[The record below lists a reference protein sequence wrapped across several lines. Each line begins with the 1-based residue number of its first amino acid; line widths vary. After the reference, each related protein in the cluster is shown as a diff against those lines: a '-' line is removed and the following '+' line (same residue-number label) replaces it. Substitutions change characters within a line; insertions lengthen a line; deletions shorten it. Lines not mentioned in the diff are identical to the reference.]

1 MAVIKFRNPYGI
13 FSPDDDYDEDE
24 FEEED
29 AGQSFIDEE
38 LEDSENTWK
47 RRREILRLLL
57 HAAGIAAAFGA
68 MAALILFLASQR
80 VYSGSSTSVVKEMAV
95 QDGTS
100 FATLGSNIVYYTRD
114 GASCLSPKGKLIWS
128 ISYEMQRP
136 LVSQAGDVL
145 AIGDY
150 NGSVIYLQNAAG
162 TLGSVNTNMPIQALA
177 VSESG
182 EVAAVLADTDVVWV
196 YLFDSTGNTIAYFKT
211 TMSQSGYPISVAVSP
226 SGELVCVSHLLAAG
240 DGLSSS
246 VAFYNFG
253 DVGQNVAENNVSG
266 FNYDNEVFPVTTFLS
281 DSVCAAV
288 SDSRIAFFNGRQ
300 IPQSGNNA
308 MLSQELKGTYVGD
321 NYIGLLFASDG
332 TENQS
337 LLQIYDASGAVTGSI
352 TLSADYTDIQIAGKA
367 VYVSSD
373 SSLAIYSVEG
383 KERYEGDFDQKVWT
397 VIPRRDTI
405 RKLYLATE
413 NGIEQMTLR

>member
-1 MAVIKFRNPYGI
+1 MAVIKFRNPYGL
-13 FSPDDDYDEDE
+13 FSPDDEYDEDE
-24 FEEED
+24 FDEED

-38 LEDSENTWK
+38 LEDSENVWK

-57 HAAGIAAAFGA
+57 HAAGITAALGA
-68 MAALILFLASQR
+68 MMALVLFLASQR
-80 VYSGSSTSVVKEMAV
+80 VYSGASTSVVKEMSV
-95 QDGTS
+95 QEDTS
-100 FATLGSNIVYYTRD
+100 YATLGSNIVYYTRD

-128 ISYEMQRP
+128 ISYEMQEP

-182 EVAAVLADTDVVWV
+182 EVAAVLSDTDVVWV
-196 YLFDSTGNTIAYFKT
+196 YLFDSSGNTIAYFKT
-211 TMSQSGYPISVAVSP
+211 TMSQSGYPVSVAVSP
-226 SGELVCVSHLLAAG
+226 SGELVCVSHLLATEN
-240 DGLSSS
+240 GLSSS
-246 VAFYNFG
+246 IAFYNFG

-266 FNYDNEVFPVTTFLS
+266 FNYDNEIFPITMFLS

-308 MLSQELKGTYVGD
+308 MLTQELRGVYTGD
-321 NYIGLLFASDG
+321 DYIGLLFMNEGVDV
-332 TENQS
+332 QS
-337 LLQIYDASGAVTGSI
+337 TLQIYDASGTAVGSV
-352 TLSADYTDIQIAGKA
+352 TLPEDYTNIQIAGKA
-367 VYVSSD
+367 VYASND

-383 KERYEGDFDQKVWT
+383 KKRYEGDFDQKVWS

-405 RKLYLATE
+405 SKLYLAGE
-413 NGIEQMTLR
+413 NGIEQMILR

>member
-1 MAVIKFRNPYGI
+1 MAVIKFRNPYGL
-13 FSPDDDYDEDE
+13 FSPDDEYDEDE
-24 FEEED
+24 FDEED

-38 LEDSENTWK
+38 LEDSENVWK

-57 HAAGIAAAFGA
+57 HAAGITAALGA
-68 MAALILFLASQR
+68 MMALVLFLASQR
-80 VYSGSSTSVVKEMAV
+80 VYSGASTSVVKEMSV
-95 QDGTS
+95 QEDTS
-100 FATLGSNIVYYTRD
+100 YATLGSNIVYYTRD

-128 ISYEMQRP
+128 ISYEMQEP

-182 EVAAVLADTDVVWV
+182 EVAAVLSDTDVVWV
-196 YLFDSTGNTIAYFKT
+196 YLFDSSGNTIAYFKT
-211 TMSQSGYPISVAVSP
+211 TMSQSGYPVSVAVSP
-226 SGELVCVSHLLAAG
+226 SGELVCVSHLLTTEN
-240 DGLSSS
+240 GLSSS
-246 VAFYNFG
+246 IAFYNFG

-266 FNYDNEVFPVTTFLS
+266 FNYDNEIFPITMFLS

-308 MLSQELKGTYVGD
+308 MLTQELRGVYTGD
-321 NYIGLLFASDG
+321 DYIGLLFMNEGVDV
-332 TENQS
+332 QS
-337 LLQIYDASGAVTGSI
+337 TLQIYDASGTAVGSV
-352 TLSADYTDIQIAGKA
+352 TLPEDYTDIQIAGKA
-367 VYVSSD
+367 VYASND

-383 KERYEGDFDQKVWT
+383 KKRYEGDFDQKVWS

-405 RKLYLATE
+405 SKLYLAGE
-413 NGIEQMTLR
+413 NGIEQMILR